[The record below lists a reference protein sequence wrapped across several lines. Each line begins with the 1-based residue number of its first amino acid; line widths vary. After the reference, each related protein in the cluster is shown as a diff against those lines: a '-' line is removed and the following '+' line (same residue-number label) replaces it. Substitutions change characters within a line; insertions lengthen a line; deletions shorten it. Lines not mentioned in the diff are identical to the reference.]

1 MKKCGGTV
9 KCTVRAGSS
18 MIADDNDDND
28 DIVDGD
34 DEKS

>member
-1 MKKCGGTV
+1 MDKCGGCE
-9 KCTVRAGSS
+9 CTVRAGSS
-18 MIADDNDDND
+18 MNADDNDDND